1 MLSGRLRPGEGRLR
15 PAQEIR
21 HEIRSMK
28 QKKKRKPSAVPQERK
43 RPSLIS
49 GRLDDLLRK
58 RAVSLVYLGALVLLG
73 FLVRLSH
80 LDYFQAPL
88 VGDAA
93 IYGKIA
99 WGIRNGYG
107 LHWWSVVW
115 PPFYPFMILLFSLVS
130 GSLESAATVVSLV
143 LGSLI
148 VVPFFFLARKIFD
161 DLSAYLGSLLV
172 VFFPSL
178 VAISATSLSEATY
191 TFFLLLTLLL
201 GWLLITARS
210 LARAFLFGL
219 LAGICYLTRPEFLVA
234 FGLLLLLFLIVGT
247 SRKTQRGP
255 KTVPLFLIC
264 LLGFLILALPYVN
277 FMHSQT
283 GHWILSG
290 KTAHNILKQKAY
302 STGLN
307 YLEQREAFA
316 KVVDGLTPQGEVRGK
331 VLLGEE
337 SIFGYVTSSGFFGGY
352 LKNAWKGV
360 TTVNLFLLIFLV
372 LSLFYLL
379 SWRID
384 KASWEKRIFLLC
396 AFSPILTMPIFFSPA
411 GRLTQPY
418 APLLILLSV
427 AGILNIRKIL
437 GTFTKAP
444 EQAGGFSLGV
454 FAVLA
459 VVALLSVLSWTQA
472 TAVAE
477 SHQATFR
484 NLKLESEEFK
494 KLGLWADRTLPRD
507 AAVMYL
513 SGDSFFF
520 YCNRVT
526 APVPFATLDR
536 IVQFAK
542 GNELDH
548 LVVSLGKQADWRKD
562 LSFFLQPLTDPGNVP
577 QTRGL
582 SLVDIYRAPSGLGAV
597 LYKFEF

>member
-1 MLSGRLRPGEGRLR
+1 
-15 PAQEIR
+15 
-21 HEIRSMK
+21 MK
-28 QKKKRKPSAVPQERK
+28 QKKKRKASAVPQEKRK
-43 RPSLIS
+43 QSFLIS
-49 GRLDDLLRK
+49 GRVEHLLRK
-58 RAVSLVYLGALVLLG
+58 RAVSLAYLGALILLG
-73 FLVRLSH
+73 FFVRLSH
-80 LDYFQAPL
+80 LEYFQAPL

-99 WGIRNGYG
+99 WGIKNGYG

-115 PPFYPFMILLFSLVS
+115 SPFYPFMTLLFSLVT
-130 GSLESAATVVSLV
+130 GSLESAAFVVSLV

-148 VVPFFFLARKIFD
+148 VVPFFFLAKRIFD
-161 DLSAYLGSLLV
+161 NLSAYLGSLLV

-210 LARAFLFGL
+210 LVYAFLFGL

-234 FGLLLLLFLIVGT
+234 FALLLFLFLIAGRK
-247 SRKTQRGP
+247 RKTRSGP
-255 KTVPLFLIC
+255 KAVPLLLIC

-302 STGLN
+302 SRGLN

-316 KVVDGLTPQGEVRGK
+316 KVVDGLTAEGEVGGK

-337 SIFGYVTSSGFFGGY
+337 SMVGYVTSSGFFAGY
-352 LKNAWKGV
+352 LKNAWKGAK
-360 TTVNLFLLIFLV
+360 TVNLFLPLFLV
-372 LSLFYLL
+372 SSLFYLF
-379 SWRID
+379 SWKID
-384 KASWEKRIFLLC
+384 KAHWEKRVFLLC

-437 GTFTKAP
+437 GRFSKGS
-444 EQAGGFSLGV
+444 EQGRDLSLGAV
-454 FAVLA
+454 AVLL
-459 VVALLSVLSWTQA
+459 VVVLLSVLSWTQA
-472 TAVAE
+472 TAVAQ
-477 SHQATFR
+477 SHENTFR
-484 NLKLESEEFK
+484 NLKSESEEFK
-494 KLGLWADRTLPRD
+494 RLGLWADRTLPKD
-507 AAVMYL
+507 AKVMYL

-520 YCNRVT
+520 YCNRIT
-526 APVPFATLDR
+526 SPVPFATFDR
-536 IVQFAK
+536 IVQFARRN
-542 GNELDH
+542 GLDH
-548 LVVSLGKQADWRKD
+548 LVVSLGKQASWRKD
-562 LSFFLQPLTDPGNVP
+562 LSFLLQPLTDPGNVP
-577 QTRGL
+577 QTGRL
-582 SLVDIYRAPSGLGAV
+582 SLVDIYKAPSGLGAV

>member
-1 MLSGRLRPGEGRLR
+1 
-15 PAQEIR
+15 
-21 HEIRSMK
+21 MK
-28 QKKKRKPSAVPQERK
+28 QKKKRKASAVPQEK
-43 RPSLIS
+43 KQSFLIS
-49 GRLDDLLRK
+49 GRADDLLRK
-58 RAVSLVYLGALVLLG
+58 RAVSLAYLGALILLG
-73 FLVRLSH
+73 FFVRLSH
-80 LDYFQAPL
+80 LEYFQAPL

-115 PPFYPFMILLFSLVS
+115 PPFYPFMILLFSLVT
-130 GSLESAATVVSLV
+130 GSLESAASVVSLL

-148 VVPFFFLARKIFD
+148 VVPFFFLAKKIFD
-161 DLSAYLGSLLV
+161 NRSAYLGSLLV

-191 TFFLLLTLLL
+191 TFFLLLTLFL
-201 GWLLITARS
+201 GWLLITIRS
-210 LARAFLFGL
+210 LVYAFLFGL
-219 LAGICYLTRPEFLVA
+219 LGGICYLTRPEFLVA
-234 FGLLLLLFLIVGT
+234 FALLLLLFLIAGRK
-247 SRKTQRGP
+247 RKTRRGP
-255 KTVPLFLIC
+255 KTAPLLLIC

-302 STGLN
+302 SRGLN
-307 YLEQREAFA
+307 YQEQREAFA
-316 KVVDGLTPQGEVRGK
+316 KVVDGLTAEGEVRGK
-331 VLLGEE
+331 ALLGEE
-337 SIFGYVTSSGFFGGY
+337 SILSYVTSSGFFAGY
-352 LKNAWKGV
+352 LKNASKGV
-360 TTVNLFLLIFLV
+360 KTVNLFLLLFLV
-372 LSLFYLL
+372 LSLFYLF

-384 KASWEKRIFLLC
+384 KAPWEKRIFLLC

-427 AGILNIRKIL
+427 AGLLNIRKLL
-437 GTFTKAP
+437 GGLSKGSK
-444 EQAGGFSLGV
+444 QGGDFGLSG
-454 FAVLA
+454 FAVLL
-459 VVALLSVLSWTQA
+459 VVVLLSVFSWTQA

-477 SHQATFR
+477 GHQTTFR
-484 NLKLESEEFK
+484 SLKLESEEFK
-494 KLGLWADRTLPRD
+494 KLGLWADRTLPKD

-526 APVPFATLDR
+526 SPVPFATFDR
-536 IVQFAK
+536 IVEFSRK
-542 GNELDH
+542 NGLDH
-548 LVVSLGKQADWRKD
+548 LLVSLGKESSWRKD
-562 LSFFLQPLTDPGNVP
+562 LSSLLQPLTDPGNVR

-582 SLVDIYRAPSGLGAV
+582 SLVDIYKAPSGLGAV